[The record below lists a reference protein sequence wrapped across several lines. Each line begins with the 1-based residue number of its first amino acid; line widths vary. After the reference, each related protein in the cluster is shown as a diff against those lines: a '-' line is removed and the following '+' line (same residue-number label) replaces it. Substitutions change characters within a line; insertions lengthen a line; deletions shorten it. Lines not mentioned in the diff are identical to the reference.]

1 MTARPLRHSDH
12 EELHD
17 AELGARMGFLDH
29 LDELRKRVIH
39 SATAIALGMLVAFAF
54 VYPISDF
61 LMQPTFRALPPG
73 TELTYFRPGEGFSF
87 YFDVAF
93 ICGFVLA
100 APYVAFQVWQFVAP
114 GLYAR
119 EKKLVVPFVVL
130 ASLGTIGGAAFSH
143 YVMFPSMM
151 KFFAAFASPRMH
163 FVPRVEDTFDLYKS
177 LLLGMVAVFQIP
189 TIVLFLAKMRLVT
202 AGFLWRHLRF
212 AILFIFIAAAVLTP
226 SPDPW
231 NQTAFALPMIGL
243 YLVGIVVAWIVQ
255 PRGKKRNDAAEAGL
269 RLVVGAMVLDQA
281 HRNAERLSAAR
292 NDRLRL

>member
-1 MTARPLRHSDH
+1 MSATPLRRAP
-12 EELHD
+12 EREPGGD
-17 AELGARMGFLDH
+17 AALDGRMGFLEH
-29 LDELRKRVIH
+29 LEELRRRVIH
-39 SATAIALGMLVAFAF
+39 AAIAIAAGMLVAFAF

-61 LMQPTFRALPPG
+61 LLQPTFRALPPG
-73 TELTYFRPGEGFSF
+73 AELTYFRPGEGFSF

-100 APYVAFQVWQFVAP
+100 APYVAFQVWRFVAP

-130 ASLGTIGGAAFSH
+130 ASVGTIGGAAFSH

-151 KFFAAFASPRMH
+151 KFFAAFSSPRMH

-189 TIVLFLAKMRLVT
+189 TIVLFLARMQLVT
-202 AGFLWRHLRF
+202 ARFLWRHVRL
-212 AILFIFIAAAVLTP
+212 AILIIFIAAAVLTP

-231 NQTAFALPMIGL
+231 NQTAFALPMIAL
-243 YLVGIVVAWIVQ
+243 YLIGIVVAWVVQ
-255 PRGKKRNDAAEAGL
+255 PRGSEPRTRVSDTAKL
-269 RLVVGAMVLDQA
+269 RLVVGAMAL
-281 HRNAERLSAAR
+281 ERAAR
-292 NDRLRL
+292 RSPSNRV